1 MPKAKFISV
10 VVSPAYGRCQC
21 TVRWTVTPEMQ
32 GAQYRVYKAM
42 DGASFDLMTALPIT
56 ETAWVDMDFVVSNRV
71 QLPAYRL
78 LAVLPDGTEVE
89 SPITIPFAYG
99 SRIDYGVAQN
109 IIRTKYLQ
117 ATIDG
122 IPMLHYPSTR
132 GGELSPNIDP
142 DTGVRE
148 DASCP
153 DESDAGGYYASMY
166 QRPYLTWVRL
176 IKNGSVKMQASD
188 EGVGYKDSLETLAE
202 LLVWPPTRSGDLFID
217 ISNDNRYI
225 VGDDVRADMVKGV
238 YPISYSAMLNLQHRN
253 MPAYNVELPDNLD
266 EMLRVFRRASTE
278 YRI

>member
-1 MPKAKFISV
+1 
-10 VVSPAYGRCQC
+10 
-21 TVRWTVTPEMQ
+21 
-32 GAQYRVYKAM
+32 
-42 DGASFDLMTALPIT
+42 
-56 ETAWVDMDFVVSNRV
+56 
-71 QLPAYRL
+71 
-78 LAVLPDGTEVE
+78 
-89 SPITIPFAYG
+89 
-99 SRIDYGVAQN
+99 
-109 IIRTKYLQ
+109 
-117 ATIDG
+117 
-122 IPMLHYPSTR
+122 
-132 GGELSPNIDP
+132 
-142 DTGVRE
+142 
-148 DASCP
+148 
-153 DESDAGGYYASMY
+153 MY